1 MSYNKVMSA
10 IEKNYTIKI
19 FILFLTT
26 CISIFV
32 IWYALMRHESVDW
45 LSSQIAHQIS
55 PYFMVETE
63 NGFTV
68 HNMLFGY
75 NFNLPENFKTNGSK
89 NLVLFIDEADQ
100 KKCEIKHFLIKAN
113 SLEVSETRLIV
124 PMRQQELVFELV
136 NKAEKDACAKY
147 LEEIK
152 KSVVSN

>member
-1 MSYNKVMSA
+1 MSN
-10 IEKNYTIKI
+10 IEKKYTIKF
-19 FILFLTT
+19 FILLLTT
-26 CISIFV
+26 CISIFG

-55 PYFMVETE
+55 PYVMVETE

-68 HNMLFGY
+68 RNMLFGY

-89 NLVLFIDEADQ
+89 NLVLFIDEAGQ
-100 KKCEIKHFLIKAN
+100 KKCEIKHFYVNGNKAN
-113 SLEVSETRLIV
+113 DLVADETRLII
-124 PMRQQELVFELV
+124 PLNDKKLIFELI
-136 NKAEKDACAKY
+136 NKTEKDACAKY